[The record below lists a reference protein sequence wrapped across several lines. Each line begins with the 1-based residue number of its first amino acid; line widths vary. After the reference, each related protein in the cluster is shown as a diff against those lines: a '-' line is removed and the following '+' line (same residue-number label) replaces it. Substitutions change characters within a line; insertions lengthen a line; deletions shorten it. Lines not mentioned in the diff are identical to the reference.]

1 MRFRNIQKKFE
12 NRLKLE
18 ELIRKQEDYN
28 KKTWNEQKKIIKDTF
43 GLATEDEEKIKDITQ
58 ENKDNEYEEEDDM
71 ASS

>member
-71 ASS
+71 DSS

>member
-71 ASS
+71 GSS